1 MTIVTSSSNMNIPA
15 QTATSVHLFLS
26 TATSLPLGPSPSI
39 VLAMATVTRIH
50 WLSGR
55 ISTLATLVSVK
66 TSQLDEV
73 DRQLV
78 HALMLAPRASFRQ
91 LAGVLGVSDQTVARR
106 YRRLAETAGL
116 RVYGL
121 IDAPAPGG

>member
-1 MTIVTSSSNMNIPA
+1 
-15 QTATSVHLFLS
+15 
-26 TATSLPLGPSPSI
+26 
-39 VLAMATVTRIH
+39 MATVTRIH